1 MIAAV
6 GTLSTQAHADS
17 TIMLDSMLQVSAA
30 NVEVDTA
37 LTLVLLILSEM
48 VAHGTLKTQD
58 SAVNS
63 TMNSSLLQPIAALA
77 RFLHF
82 NFNPPICQHSNTSA
96 PM

>member
-1 MIAAV
+1 
-6 GTLSTQAHADS
+6 
-17 TIMLDSMLQVSAA
+17 MLDSMLQVSAA
-30 NVEVDTA
+30 NVEVDTDTA
-37 LTLVLLILSEM
+37 LTLLLLILSEM

-58 SAVNS
+58 TAVNS